1 MSKIGRKPISLA
13 GVTVQVSGQKIQ
25 FKGPKA
31 SGEHVLP
38 PSLEAQKKDDFL
50 CITAKK
56 GDRSLSKKQD
66 INRVWGLHRALLAN
80 EIAGS
85 KQEFQVPMKIVGLGY
100 KATVSGKK
108 IKFSLGYSHDITFE
122 LPANVS
128 AEVDKTGQLLT
139 VKSSDK
145 EAAGLVYSKI
155 RRLCPPEPYKG
166 TGIRKLN
173 EEILRKAGK
182 AKASSG

>member
-1 MSKIGRKPISLA
+1 MSKIGRKPIALA
-13 GVTVQVSGQKIQ
+13 GVTIQLKGQKIE

-31 SGEHVLP
+31 SGEYTLP
-38 PSLEAQKKDDFL
+38 SSLEAQKKDDL
-50 CITAKK
+50 LYITVKK
-56 GDRSLSKKQD
+56 DAQTGRKQD

-80 EIAGS
+80 ELAGS

-100 KATVSGKK
+100 KAVVTGKK
-108 IKFSLGYSHDITFE
+108 IKFTLGYSHDIMFD
-122 LPANVS
+122 LPAKVS

-139 VKSSDK
+139 IKSPDK
-145 EAAGLVYSKI
+145 QAAGLVYSEI

-166 TGIRKLN
+166 TGIRRVG

-182 AKASSG
+182 AKVSGG